1 MAFSS
6 LVKYIKGYCA
16 RPEVSNKGISLFCL
30 SIPGLLTLTTKAI
43 ITMFIKIAHY
53 LLSAVYVVFLIWEPG
68 SGICA
73 KLHVAELG
81 SKAGERRLTD
91 DSTQRD

>member
-1 MAFSS
+1 
-6 LVKYIKGYCA
+6 
-16 RPEVSNKGISLFCL
+16 
-30 SIPGLLTLTTKAI
+30 
-43 ITMFIKIAHY
+43 MFIKIAHY